1 MDMDIG
7 KSFGFVFDD
16 DEWITKLLIA
26 AAILLV
32 GILFFWVLLIPAIL
46 AGFLLG
52 GYGVEITRRVI
63 HGRSPVLPEWD
74 NWGELLIDGLK
85 AWIIGLVYAL
95 PIIVVSLCLGAP
107 IGILAEDAEE
117 VAQVFSAFMSCLNLL
132 WGIVMAFLLPAAIA
146 FFVAEGEV
154 SAAFRFG
161 DVFKLV
167 RDNFTTY
174 LLVAVMCWVASLIG
188 GLGLLVCGVGVLVTA
203 PYSTMVTNH
212 LYAQGFLAAGGQAQQ
227 PVLEEEPA

>member
-1 MDMDIG
+1 MDIG
-7 KSFGFVFDD
+7 KSFGYVFDD

-32 GILFFWVLLIPAIL
+32 GILFFWLIIPPIL
-46 AGFLLG
+46 AGLLLG
-52 GYGVEITRRVI
+52 GYGIEITRRVI
-63 HGRSPVLPEWD
+63 HGKSPVLPEWD
-74 NWGELLIDGLK
+74 DWGELLMDGLK
-85 AWIIGLVYAL
+85 AWIIGVVYAL
-95 PIIVVSLCLGAP
+95 PIIVVSLCLGTP
-107 IGILAEDAEE
+107 IGIFAEDAEE
-117 VAQVFSAFMSCLNLL
+117 VAQVFSAFMSCLNFL
-132 WGIVMAFLLPAAIA
+132 WGIVMAFLLPAAYA

-161 DVFKLV
+161 DVFSLV

-174 LLVAVMCWVASLIG
+174 LLVAVMSWVAGLIG

-203 PYSTMVTNH
+203 PYATMVTNH
-212 LYAQGFLAAGGQAQQ
+212 LYGQGFLAAGGQAQQ